1 MWSHPLFGLLFVDR
15 LGFVHLQFCLNS
27 VFNLKELK
35 PEIWVDAMRASVYVM
50 LSRQKPAQRAGV
62 LGCHDLPLGPR
73 LTGSVSCSES
83 LSDLRLH
90 VLTCNRDDY
99 GDRRVIIL
107 LTSPPTHPVGTVCT
121 AGPAACWDPPPHVH
135 HTEGGRVGQP
145 QSLTLR
151 CDLESNQLLMLK
163 KKKKKE

>member
-35 PEIWVDAMRASVYVM
+35 PEMWVDAMRASVCVM

-73 LTGSVSCSES
+73 LTGYVSCTES
-83 LSDLRLH
+83 LNDLRLH

-99 GDRRVIIL
+99 GHRGYIIL
-107 LTSPPTHPVGTVCT
+107 FTSSPTHPHGTVCPV
-121 AGPAACWDPPPHVH
+121 GPAACSQVAPPAAP
-135 HTEGGRVGQP
+135 
-145 QSLTLR
+145 
-151 CDLESNQLLMLK
+151 
-163 KKKKKE
+163 